1 MSVRNATGL
10 MFMDISGQLPD
21 MSVNGYR
28 GVASSEAAADVKV
41 SSSFYEF
48 LFRHTRGRVSHPAGG
63 LIVQTCFGHLA
74 TEGKIGNVSLISSEI
89 ITCLISTFLKLVV
102 IKVCISLCG
111 LDRLMAKKMLN
122 VVYCYTFIHQC

>member
-10 MFMDISGQLPD
+10 MFVDISGQRPD
-21 MSVNGYR
+21 MSAIGYR
-28 GVASSEAAADVKV
+28 GVAQSEAAADVK
-41 SSSFYEF
+41 SSNGLYEF
-48 LFRHTRGRVSHPAGG
+48 LLRHTRGRVPRPAGG
-63 LIVQTCFGHLA
+63 FLIQTCFGRLA
-74 TEGKIGNVSLISSEI
+74 TTRKIGNVSLISSEI
-89 ITCLISTFLKLVV
+89 TTCLISTFLKLVV